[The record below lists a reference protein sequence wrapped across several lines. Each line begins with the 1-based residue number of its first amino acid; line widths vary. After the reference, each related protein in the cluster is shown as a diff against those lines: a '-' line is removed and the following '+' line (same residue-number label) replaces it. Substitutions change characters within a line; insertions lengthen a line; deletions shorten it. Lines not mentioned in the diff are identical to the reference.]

1 MHHDMFW
8 LQSAKIFL
16 QNQFANFL
24 IAFKVGESGGGIG
37 GVGAGGDG
45 GGRAPHYTLTTCDGH
60 HYLCDPR
67 KSISNLC
74 LINLVTYVY
83 LKFN

>member
-1 MHHDMFW
+1 MSSNLTFRMHHDMFR

-37 GVGAGGDG
+37 RVGVCGDG
-45 GGRAPHYTLTTCDGH
+45 GGRI
-60 HYLCDPR
+60 PR
-67 KSISNLC
+67 
-74 LINLVTYVY
+74 
-83 LKFN
+83 